1 DFRGAGLAIPA
12 QKLAEVPAAG
22 FCEASDELLDSG
34 SLAVVAREIQIHAGA
49 KFFRADQ
56 SAHHA
61 HQLRTFFVDR
71 RRIEVIDF
79 LISFWSNRMRQRPR
93 VFDELCRAQT
103 ANVCDP
109 FDRSRSHVGREF
121 LITKSVQTLL

>member
-1 DFRGAGLAIPA
+1 LEQLACRRLKGEITPAFAKKAKRQGDDHWLFERLPRRSRHDLSAFKQVTLAHRVEAAMDRDFRGAGLAIQA

-56 SAHHA
+56 GAHHA
-61 HQLRTFFVDR
+61 HQLRTF
-71 RRIEVIDF
+71 
-79 LISFWSNRMRQRPR
+79 
-93 VFDELCRAQT
+93 
-103 ANVCDP
+103 
-109 FDRSRSHVGREF
+109 
-121 LITKSVQTLL
+121 